1 MDRRD
6 RFEGGAS
13 ETPPLSEI
21 YLYLAGTC
29 NLRCRHCWIDPG
41 FGTESQRF
49 LPWSELRKIF
59 VQAQELGLRAVKLT
73 GGEPLMHPEIL
84 DILRGLHQMGLKLR
98 MESNGTLIGDRQAEV
113 LRETGTDVSISLD
126 GPTAELHDSLRG
138 VPGAFDRA
146 LRGVESLCKQGWP
159 PFQIIACLHQGTR
172 PVLADMVRLAED
184 LGAGSLKINVVNSM
198 GRSAEMERQG
208 ELLSVAEVLDAYR
221 GLMTK
226 LPEGALIRVFFDV
239 PPAFKSLAE
248 LRAQA
253 RCSCGILNILGILS
267 TGRASLCGIG
277 EHLPALDFGNPLEVG
292 LRTIWESNPT
302 LQGIRDRLPDALG
315 GVCGRCVFRRH
326 CMGKCLAHNYWA
338 TGDLF
343 AGFQFC
349 QQALDAGLFP
359 AKRLVRPRSQPEAG
373 AREVAP

>member
-1 MDRRD
+1 MSQP
-6 RFEGGAS
+6 F

-49 LPWSELRKIF
+49 LPWSELRKII

-84 DILRGLHQMGLKLR
+84 DILSGLHQMGLKLR

-113 LRETGTDVSISLD
+113 LRETSTDVSISLD

-138 VPGAFDRA
+138 VPGAFDRT
-146 LRGVESLCKQGWP
+146 LRGVESLTRQGWP
-159 PFQIIACLHQGTR
+159 PFQIIACLHRGTR
-172 PVLADMVRLAED
+172 PVLADMVRLTED

-198 GRSAEMERQG
+198 GRSVEMERQG

-221 GLMTK
+221 GLMSSF
-226 LPEGALIRVFFDV
+226 PEGTKIRVFFDV
-239 PPAFKSLAE
+239 PPAFKSLVE
-248 LRAQA
+248 LRTQA
-253 RCSCGILNILGILS
+253 ACSCGILNILGILS
-267 TGRASLCGIG
+267 TGHASLCGIG
-277 EHLPALDFGNPLEVG
+277 ERVAALDFGNPLEVG

-302 LQGIRDRLPDALG
+302 LLDIREHLPDALG

-326 CMGKCLAHNYWA
+326 CMGKCLAHTYWA

-349 QQALDAGLFP
+349 QQAHDAGLFP
-359 AKRLVRPRSQPEAG
+359 AKRLLRPRSQPG
-373 AREVAP
+373 TQEVAP

>member
-1 MDRRD
+1 MSQP
-6 RFEGGAS
+6 S
-13 ETPPLSEI
+13 ETLPPLSEI

-49 LPWSELRKIF
+49 LPWSELRKII

-73 GGEPLMHPEIL
+73 GGEPLLHPEIST
-84 DILRGLHQMGLKLR
+84 ILRELHQMGLKLR

-113 LRETGTDVSISLD
+113 LRETDTDVSISLD

-138 VPGAFDRA
+138 VPGAFDRT
-146 LRGVESLCKQGWP
+146 LRGVEALTRAGWR
-159 PFQIIACLHQGTR
+159 PFQIITCLHRGTR
-172 PVLADMVRLAED
+172 PVLADMVRLTEH
-184 LGAGSLKINVVNSM
+184 LGVGSLKINVVNSM
-198 GRSAEMERQG
+198 GRSVEMERQG

-221 GLMTK
+221 GLMTA
-226 LPEGALIRVFFDV
+226 LPEGTPIRVFFDV

-267 TGRASLCGIG
+267 TGHASLCGIG

-292 LRTIWESNPT
+292 LRTIWEKSPT
-302 LQGIRDRLPDALG
+302 LLAIREHLPDALG
-315 GVCGRCVFRRH
+315 GVCGKCVFRRH
-326 CMGKCLAHNYWA
+326 CMGKCLANNYWA

-359 AKRLVRPRSQPEAG
+359 AKRLLRPRSQTEAG
-373 AREVAP
+373 PREVAP